1 MRILQIASA
10 AFVAVLLEVRPVQAY
25 EGPWCAVV
33 RLGNSSVYE
42 DCQYA
47 TFEACR
53 PNVLAGNRGFC
64 NPNPR
69 WVAVYDPDAKPRTRH
84 RRQAREY

>member
-1 MRILQIASA
+1 MMRILAIAGA
-10 AFVAVLLEVRPVQAY
+10 ALVVIPFEASPAQAY
-25 EGPWCAVV
+25 EGPWCAIQNM
-33 RLGNSSVYE
+33 GNGSAYE

-47 TFEACR
+47 TLEACR

-69 WVAVYDPDAKPRTRH
+69 WVGTYPPGTK
-84 RRQAREY
+84 ARSKRKVSSR

>member
-1 MRILQIASA
+1 MMRILAIAGA
-10 AFVAVLLEVRPVQAY
+10 TLVAISFEASPAKAY
-25 EGPWCAVV
+25 EGPWCAIQNM
-33 RLGNSSVYE
+33 GNGSAYE

-47 TFEACR
+47 TLEACR

-69 WVAVYDPDAKPRTRH
+69 WVGTPNAKPRARN
-84 RRQAREY
+84 RRQARSN

>member
-1 MRILQIASA
+1 MMRILAIAGA
-10 AFVAVLLEVRPVQAY
+10 TLVAISFEASPAKAY
-25 EGPWCAVV
+25 EGPWCAIQN
-33 RLGNSSVYE
+33 LGNGSAYW

-69 WVAVYDPDAKPRTRH
+69 WVGTYAPGTN
-84 RRQAREY
+84 ARSKRKVSSR